1 MAKSMKLPKDGGRR
15 DTPMERRR
23 GMRRGKELVHS
34 RYFGISCTQHREEG
48 EERKVEGR
56 GQTEMS

>member
-23 GMRRGKELVHS
+23 GKKLVHS
-34 RYFGISCTQHREEG
+34 RYFGISCTQHKEDG
-48 EERKVEGR
+48 EERRVEGR